1 MTGADLSGRVAVVTG
16 ARRGIGAAIAQVLLA
31 HGASVVACGRS
42 VPDMEAFADSM
53 RPHGTCLPF
62 GGDLLHDDARA
73 RLLELVPSVDI
84 LVNNAGGFVDAFTA
98 ADCPADEWQ
107 AQLDA
112 NLTLPF
118 RLIQTVLPSMTAKRW
133 GRIINVGSVVATT
146 PQVGNSIAYVA
157 AKAGLLGLTKQVA
170 LEVAAFGVTVNI
182 VNPGAIL
189 TEHLQ
194 DYFDSSTVT
203 EQDLAARIPVGRLGQ
218 PNEIAAIIPFLASEA
233 GAYTT
238 GSSIDVNGG
247 VIHA

>member
-1 MTGADLSGRVAVVTG
+1 MQTL
-16 ARRGIGAAIAQVLLA
+16 
-31 HGASVVACGRS
+31 
-42 VPDMEAFADSM
+42 
-53 RPHGTCLPF
+53 GTCTPF
-62 GGDLLHDDARA
+62 GGDLLQDSVRA
-73 RLLELVPSVDI
+73 RLLERVPQVDI
-84 LVNNAGGFVDAFTA
+84 LVNNAGGFIDSFTA
-98 ADCPADEWQ
+98 GDCPPGEWQ

-118 RLIQTVLPSMTAKRW
+118 RLMQAVLPSMTAHRW

-170 LEVAAFGVTVNI
+170 LEVAQFGVTVNI

-189 TEHLQ
+189 TEHLR
-194 DYFDSSTVT
+194 DYFDASPVK
-203 EQDLAARIPVGRLGQ
+203 EQDLAARIPVGRLGL
-218 PNEIAAIIPFLASEA
+218 PDEVAAIIPFLASEA

>member
-1 MTGADLSGRVAVVTG
+1 MSGPDLSGRVAVVTG
-16 ARRGIGAAIAQVLLA
+16 ARRGIGAAITQVLLA

-42 VPDMEAFADSM
+42 APEMDAFADSM
-53 RPHGTCLPF
+53 GQHGTCLPF
-62 GGDLLHDDARA
+62 GGDLLERDAHA
-73 RLLELVPSVDI
+73 RLLELVPHVDI

-112 NLTLPF
+112 NLTLPL
-118 RLIQTVLPSMTAKRW
+118 RLIQTVIPSMTANRW
-133 GRIINVGSVVATT
+133 GRIINIGSVVATT

-170 LEVAAFGVTVNI
+170 LEVAEFGITVNI

-194 DYFDSSTVT
+194 EYFDSSTVT